1 MTPAPQASL
10 LMRYV
15 ICLDC
20 SAMCKPLP
28 IRALIVFG
36 LFTTVLAE
44 TAIAQDVL
52 PEPAAVPMLADT
64 PRVTVRLHAG
74 PSLNMMSD
82 WRDGMSALA
91 DMASA
96 RGLSPSEKSCIC
108 MTWGATTLIH
118 VSDRVALG
126 GVFEMLRDTRS
137 FTVNDQIRG
146 FGIPTM
152 SGTFSFRNEAV
163 VQTLQGL
170 VDVYP
175 RDGSRVHLQV
185 GAGTANGHT
194 SMSTPGSTATSRVR
208 GTMVSTSIG
217 TEGRFWYMDAGWRF
231 LPMRTTAAS
240 VNDFEIDEP
249 RDVFPSVS
257 AVGDFASNRKTDLSG
272 GWVRAGIALHF
283 GRR

>member
-1 MTPAPQASL
+1 MS
-10 LMRYV
+10 
-15 ICLDC
+15 
-20 SAMCKPLP
+20 KPLP
-28 IRALIVFG
+28 IRVLIAFG
-36 LFTTVLAE
+36 LVTTLLAE
-44 TAIAQDVL
+44 TAVAQDVV
-52 PEPAAVPMLADT
+52 PEPASLPALAET

-82 WRDGMSALA
+82 WRDGMSSLA
-91 DMASA
+91 DMAAS
-96 RGLSPSEKSCIC
+96 RGLSPTQRSCIC

-137 FTVNDQIRG
+137 FTVTDQIRG

-152 SGTFSFRNEAV
+152 SGTFGFRNEAV

-175 RDGSRVHLQV
+175 RDGSRVHVQV

-194 SMSTPGSTATSRVR
+194 EMSTPGSTATGRVR
-208 GTMVSTSIG
+208 GTMVSASIG

-240 VNDFEIDEP
+240 VNDFDIDEP

-257 AVGDFASNRKTDLSG
+257 AVNGFVSDRKTDLSG
-272 GWVRAGIALHF
+272 GWVRVGIALHF

>member
-1 MTPAPQASL
+1 MFKL
-10 LMRYV
+10 
-15 ICLDC
+15 
-20 SAMCKPLP
+20 LP
-28 IRALIVFG
+28 IRALIAVG
-36 LFTTVLAE
+36 LFTTAVGETAHAHDVAAEAAPVPILAE
-44 TAIAQDVL
+44 I
-52 PEPAAVPMLADT
+52 

-96 RGLSPSEKSCIC
+96 RGLSPTGKSCIC
-108 MTWGATTLIH
+108 MTWGATTLVH
-118 VSDRVALG
+118 VTDHVAVG
-126 GVFEMLRDTRS
+126 AVFEMLRDTRS
-137 FTVNDQIRG
+137 FTVSDEIRA

-152 SGTFSFRNEAV
+152 SGTFAFHNEAV

-175 RDGSRVHLQV
+175 RDASRLHLQV

-194 SMSTPGSTATSRVR
+194 SMSTPGSTATGRVR
-208 GTMVSTSIG
+208 GTMVSASVG

-231 LPMRTTAAS
+231 LPMHTTAAS
-240 VNDFEIDEP
+240 VSDSDIDGP
-249 RDVFPSVS
+249 RDVFAGVS
-257 AVGDFASNRKTDLSG
+257 EVQDFAGHRNTDLSG
-272 GWVRAGIALHF
+272 GWVRIGLALHF